1 MPNELLQRL
10 DYFYLRFFGKA
21 ILNFIVIGYRWTWYA
36 VQRIGGIGIHGL
48 EVENSD
54 LVGK

>member
-1 MPNELLQRL
+1 
-10 DYFYLRFFGKA
+10 LRFFGKA